1 MRLYEFVFFEVG
13 INIIQRF
20 RSDVKRLGVTG
31 LLKSEVLINI
41 LSVLQEKL
49 QETHNDLDLASN
61 TFQLLTI

>member
-1 MRLYEFVFFEVG
+1 MRLYECVFFEVG